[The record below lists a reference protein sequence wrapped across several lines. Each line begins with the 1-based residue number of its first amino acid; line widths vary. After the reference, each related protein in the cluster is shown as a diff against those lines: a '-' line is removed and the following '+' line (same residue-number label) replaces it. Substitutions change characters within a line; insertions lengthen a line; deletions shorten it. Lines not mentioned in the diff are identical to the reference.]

1 MLKSVAFSGAT
12 GCEGIRKSVKFEL
25 KAEPFT
31 IQLSNVPGNS
41 IGVAV
46 SGE

>member
-1 MLKSVAFSGAT
+1 
-12 GCEGIRKSVKFEL
+12 L

-41 IGVAV
+41 IGVAI
-46 SGE
+46 SGD